1 MQRRVCQSTAVVA
14 AMTAVMSNR
23 TISPLE
29 DRYTRLPVTVVT
41 GFLGSGKTTLL
52 NHIPSRQ
59 RGLKVAVIVNEI
71 GEIGIDGDLI
81 IATADDIV
89 ALGNGCICCSLN
101 NDLVDAVA
109 RVLHRDQKIDYLV
122 VESTGVADPLPIILT
137 LLRPELR
144 NLIRVASIVTVADA
158 EAFSLELFAS
168 KSARNQ
174 LLYADVILLNKC
186 DRVGADRLRSI
197 ERKIHDVKAEAQII
211 QTTHCRVALPLIL
224 GVELFQ
230 SDRYLTDSADPLP
243 DQRHHSRG
251 KTHQPHLLET
261 VSSPSHSRPTSLFR
275 PTSFNAFSSNSRT
288 ASFALRACCGSMK
301 AITDTYFTLWARDLR
316 WTRPACLRQ

>member
-1 MQRRVCQSTAVVA
+1 
-14 AMTAVMSNR
+14 MTAVMSNR

-52 NHIPSRQ
+52 NHILSRQ

-158 EAFSLELFAS
+158 EAL
-168 KSARNQ
+168 
-174 LLYADVILLNKC
+174 
-186 DRVGADRLRSI
+186 
-197 ERKIHDVKAEAQII
+197 
-211 QTTHCRVALPLIL
+211 
-224 GVELFQ
+224 
-230 SDRYLTDSADPLP
+230 
-243 DQRHHSRG
+243 
-251 KTHQPHLLET
+251 
-261 VSSPSHSRPTSLFR
+261 VSSYSPANRHAISCSM
-275 PTSFNAFSSNSRT
+275 PTSFCSINATGSVQIACVLSSEKST
-288 ASFALRACCGSMK
+288 M
-301 AITDTYFTLWARDLR
+301 
-316 WTRPACLRQ
+316 